1 MVEITDVE
9 DVKIS
14 NVKLATHPNPAHL
27 FANLEWGERNC
38 GGVLKKIVCSTRDK
52 PLLPHPTQVSLT
64 SFRFG

>member
-14 NVKLATHPNPAHL
+14 NVNPLAAHL